1 MIESIQHKGLKL
13 LWEKNNTS
21 KLPSVQI
28 FKIRMILNLL
38 DNAVD
43 VKDMDFPGSDL
54 HSLKGNLAGF
64 WAVKVNGNYRVM
76 FRFENEN
83 AFDVDYMLKRGMAP
97 VHPGVMLKGLYLEPM
112 EITITQAASKLGV
125 ARKTL
130 SQLVNGHM
138 GVSAEMA
145 IRLSK
150 ALNTTP
156 QLWMNMQQGYDL
168 WIAEKKAVDIKVVPF
183 AMAS

>member
-1 MIESIQHKGLKL
+1 
-13 LWEKNNTS
+13 
-21 KLPSVQI
+21 
-28 FKIRMILNLL
+28 
-38 DNAVD
+38 
-43 VKDMDFPGSDL
+43 
-54 HSLKGNLAGF
+54 
-64 WAVKVNGNYRVM
+64 
-76 FRFENEN
+76 
-83 AFDVDYMLKRGMAP
+83 MLKRGIAP
-97 VHPGVMLKGLYLEPM
+97 VHPGVVLKGLYLEPL
-112 EITITQAASKLGV
+112 EITITQAAGQLGI

-138 GVSAEMA
+138 GISAEMA

-168 WIAEKKAVDIKVVPF
+168 WMAEKKSADIKVLPF

>member
-1 MIESIQHKGLKL
+1 MRMLSMLIILITIKIKNMI
-13 LWEKNNTS
+13 
-21 KLPSVQI
+21 
-28 FKIRMILNLL
+28 
-38 DNAVD
+38 
-43 VKDMDFPGSDL
+43 
-54 HSLKGNLAGF
+54 
-64 WAVKVNGNYRVM
+64 
-76 FRFENEN
+76 
-83 AFDVDYMLKRGMAP
+83 KRGMAP
-97 VHPGVMLKGLYLEPM
+97 VHPGMVLKGLYLEPM
-112 EITITQAASKLGV
+112 EINITQAANKLGV

-168 WIAEKKAVDIKVVPF
+168 WAAEKKSADIHVEPF
-183 AMAS
+183 AIAS

>member
-1 MIESIQHKGLKL
+1 M
-13 LWEKNNTS
+13 
-21 KLPSVQI
+21 
-28 FKIRMILNLL
+28 
-38 DNAVD
+38 
-43 VKDMDFPGSDL
+43 
-54 HSLKGNLAGF
+54 
-64 WAVKVNGNYRVM
+64 
-76 FRFENEN
+76 
-83 AFDVDYMLKRGMAP
+83 KRGMAP
-97 VHPGVMLKGLYLEPM
+97 LHPGIILKGLYLEPM
-112 EITITQAASKLGV
+112 TINITQAASKLGV

-168 WIAEKKAVDIKVVPF
+168 WVAEKKSDNIRVTPF
-183 AMAS
+183 AIAS

>member
-1 MIESIQHKGLKL
+1 MI
-13 LWEKNNTS
+13 
-21 KLPSVQI
+21 
-28 FKIRMILNLL
+28 
-38 DNAVD
+38 
-43 VKDMDFPGSDL
+43 
-54 HSLKGNLAGF
+54 
-64 WAVKVNGNYRVM
+64 
-76 FRFENEN
+76 
-83 AFDVDYMLKRGMAP
+83 KRGIAP
-97 VHPGVMLKGLYLEPM
+97 VHPGKVLKGLYLEPM
-112 EITITQAASKLGV
+112 EINITQAATQLGV

-138 GVSAEMA
+138 GISAEMA

-168 WIAEKKAVDIKVVPF
+168 WVAERKAADIHVVPF